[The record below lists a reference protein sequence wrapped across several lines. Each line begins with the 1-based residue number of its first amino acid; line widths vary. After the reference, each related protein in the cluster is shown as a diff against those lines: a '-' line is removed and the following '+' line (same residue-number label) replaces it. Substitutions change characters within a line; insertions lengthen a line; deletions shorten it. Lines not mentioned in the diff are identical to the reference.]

1 MDWGIFLL
9 KHSPPCSQPHI
20 LGFSSPKEILKIR
33 KSFDFKNQM
42 MITFQSA
49 DAESLSDPDYL
60 GARLIR
66 HCISLLPGI
75 LNKELF

>member
-1 MDWGIFLL
+1 
-9 KHSPPCSQPHI
+9 
-20 LGFSSPKEILKIR
+20 
-33 KSFDFKNQM
+33 M